1 VEGAGRYAVKKCCE
15 EQYGISGGYQWRYS
29 KDPAP
34 EAFHGKAK
42 GKQKPIIQMDLD
54 GNIIAKF
61 KCLKEAS
68 EQTRTNMGSICSC
81 CKGEYKTANGFK
93 WRYDMENG

>member
-1 VEGAGRYAVKKCCE
+1 
-15 EQYGISGGYQWRYS
+15 
-29 KDPAP
+29 
-34 EAFHGKAK
+34 
-42 GKQKPIIQMDLD
+42 MDLD

-93 WRYDMENG
+93 WRYDIENG